1 MNTTKLKKWGNS
13 QGILFPKAI
22 LKQTQLSVGDS
33 VSIRVQGDEIII
45 KKETPKRQ
53 HRTLRERFASYTGNY
68 VTEEWDTGM
77 PVGDEIF

>member
-13 QGILFPKAI
+13 QGILFPKPI
-22 LKQTQLSVGDS
+22 LEHVQLSVGDL
-33 VSIRVQGDEIII
+33 VSMRVQDGEIII
-45 KKETPKRQ
+45 RKETPKRQ
-53 HRTLRERFASYTGNY
+53 HRTLKERFASYTGNY